1 MTPPFPT
8 RSAFAIPAGM
18 ASSPRGRRRPLRLAP
33 LPFALGAALAAATS
47 SADTVIPFLSYVR
60 PTAATNALIHPTSGT
75 SAGGASSTVRYAV
88 GDILAFRIA
97 LTPIPSGAPHG
108 LQGYVT
114 AYVPGNTQVVGARF
128 VDAAGN
134 TVPPRRGGIAPTGTG
149 SRGAKGYVAPLLE
162 GRLAGLH
169 ADVGI
174 FYSTDARTARTPDDQ
189 VLTVANGIAMSP
201 APTGAGQ
208 VGPAIG
214 VPSGTYYVHNQWD
227 WAQARAFG
235 SGAVGSVT
243 PAGNGNTPR
252 HSGSTGHGYGSPVA
266 GPNTLYG
273 LEATETSPGVVQA
286 IGAAGPWQ
294 RIRATGSEVGTGP
307 VPQPSEVIPN
317 PGTAGRNGV
326 STASGWDL
334 SPANPLPAGTRA
346 VRFAVGE
353 LETGEEYFAEISLK
367 VLGSPL
373 DPVMGDDVLCVEAFG
388 GDASGRS
395 QDGSAGGKD
404 NPWRYC
410 VPSTASAKL
419 GLRFELDA
427 DRDLAA
433 SGDAVTFTL
442 TAQNLTLSAQTNVV
456 LSLDLSTSAAMTFVS
471 ATGTPSLAGDV
482 LTWPAVTLMPGDLV
496 SHTIV
501 ATASGSNTASTS
513 VASYVSTQ
521 LPAPGLTAR
530 RVVNLRTVSDLR
542 PALSVAPA
550 QSGPADFSYTATIYN
565 AGNGSA
571 GSTGCALPGC
581 MAIATLPAGF
591 HYVSGTAR
599 INGVPVADPAVG
611 ADLRFTSGLPAT
623 LGAGGTTTITF
634 DVAVDDTVSGGS
646 YTSTF
651 ETWLRDVGM
660 NLTVEDEVSGAAAV
674 ATGVGVP
681 VGEPTAARLLAVSP
695 NPFHSQAAVVFE
707 LARPGPV
714 SLDVYDIRGARV
726 RRLCREAA
734 VAGRRTVLWDGTDDA
749 GRALPSGVYLVR
761 MEAGLHH
768 ASRMTVWMR

>member
-1 MTPPFPT
+1 MTRPSPT
-8 RSAFAIPAGM
+8 RSALAIPAGIPWC
-18 ASSPRGRRRPLRLAP
+18 AGDGRRPRRFAP
-33 LPFALGAALAAATS
+33 LPLALGAALAAATS
-47 SADTVIPFLSYVR
+47 AADTVIPFTSYVR
-60 PTAATNALIHPTSGT
+60 PTPATSALIHPTSGT

-88 GDILAFRIA
+88 GDILTFRVA
-97 LTPIPSGAPHG
+97 LTPIPSGATHA

-134 TVPPRRGGIAPTGTG
+134 TNPPRRGGIAPTGTG
-149 SRGAKGYVAPLLE
+149 SRGVKGYVAPLLE
-162 GRLAGLH
+162 GRLASLH

-174 FYSTDARTARTPDDQ
+174 FYSTDARTARTPDNQ
-189 VLTVANGIAMSP
+189 VLTVSNGISMSP
-201 APTGAGQ
+201 APSGAVQ

-214 VPSGTYYVHNQWD
+214 VTGGTYFVHNQWD
-227 WAQARAFG
+227 WVQVRAFG

-286 IGAAGPWQ
+286 VGAAGPWQ

-307 VPQPSEVIPN
+307 LPTPSEVIPN
-317 PGTAGRNGV
+317 PGVAARSGV
-326 STASGWDL
+326 STTSGWDL
-334 SPANPLPAGTRA
+334 SPANPLPSGTRA

-373 DPVMGDDVLCVEAFG
+373 DPVMGDDALCVEAFG

-395 QDGSAGGKD
+395 QDGSVGGKD

-419 GLRFELDA
+419 GLRFELDT

-433 SGDAVTFTL
+433 AGDAVTFTL
-442 TAQNLTLSAQTNVV
+442 TGQNLTLSPQTNAV
-456 LSLDLSTSAAMTFVS
+456 LSLDLSTSAAMTLVS
-471 ATGTPSLAGDV
+471 ATGSPSVSGDV
-482 LTWPAVTLMPGDLV
+482 LTWPAVTLMPGDQV
-496 SHTIV
+496 SHTIQV
-501 ATASGSNTASTS
+501 TAAASGTASTS
-513 VASYVSTQ
+513 VASYTSTQ
-521 LPAPGLTAR
+521 SPAPGLATR

-542 PALSVAPA
+542 PALNVAPTQA
-550 QSGPADFSYTATIYN
+550 GPADFSYTATIYN
-565 AGNGSA
+565 AGNGAAAATS
-571 GSTGCALPGC
+571 CALPGC
-581 MAIATLPAGF
+581 MAIVTLPDGF
-591 HYVSGTAR
+591 HYVPGSAR
-599 INGVPVADPAVG
+599 INGLPVADPAVG

-623 LGAGGTTTITF
+623 LAAGATTVITF
-634 DVAVDDTVSGGS
+634 DVAVDDTVPAGS
-646 YTSTF
+646 YASAF

-660 NLTVEDEVSGAAAV
+660 NQTVEDEVAGTAAV
-674 ATGVGVP
+674 ATGVAVP
-681 VGEPTAARLLAVSP
+681 VTDPAGARLLAVSP
-695 NPFHSQAAVVFE
+695 NPFHLRTAVVFE

-714 SLDVYDIRGARV
+714 SLDIYDLRGARV
-726 RRLCREAA
+726 RRLHREAA

-749 GRALPSGVYLVR
+749 GRTLPSGVYLVR
-761 MEAGLHH
+761 FESGAYG
-768 ASRMTVWMR
+768 ASRMTVWIK